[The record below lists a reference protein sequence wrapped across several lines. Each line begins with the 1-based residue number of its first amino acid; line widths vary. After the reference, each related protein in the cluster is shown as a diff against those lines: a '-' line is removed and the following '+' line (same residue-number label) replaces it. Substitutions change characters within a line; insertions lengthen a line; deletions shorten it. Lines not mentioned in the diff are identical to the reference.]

1 MLLGME
7 CMYRGATVYNEP
19 GIIVVCEPNP
29 ALRRLRVA
37 FGWNLDTLQQPN
49 LLTVVTASLI
59 PAR

>member
-1 MLLGME
+1 
-7 CMYRGATVYNEP
+7 MYRGATVYNEP

-37 FGWNLDTLQQPN
+37 ACGWNLDTLQQPN
-49 LLTVVTASLI
+49 YLTVVTASLI

>member
-1 MLLGME
+1 
-7 CMYRGATVYNEP
+7 MYRGATVYNEP